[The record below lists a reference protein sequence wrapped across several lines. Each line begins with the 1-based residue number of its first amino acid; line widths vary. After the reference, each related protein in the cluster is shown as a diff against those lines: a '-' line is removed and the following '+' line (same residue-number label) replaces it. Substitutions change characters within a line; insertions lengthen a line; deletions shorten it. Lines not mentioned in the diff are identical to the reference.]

1 MDSNTAKEY
10 FMKNASEWVEYG
22 HIKEGYNYP
31 VGKHRNRIVK
41 KIIKKNQSINSILD
55 IGCGGGNLCID
66 LAKEGYKV
74 KGIDESG
81 EMIKIANKSIKK
93 LGIGNNVSFA
103 EKSLYDVKGD
113 GKKYDAITSM
123 GVIDYLESDDILF
136 DVANSKLHKGGKF
149 IVSCRNRLFNL
160 FPTSN
165 YFIDEISDSH
175 NASILL
181 DEINELKGCISNND
195 ASRFSKSFGSIDLDK
210 YLAKRKIN
218 ADVKPQPTDKD
229 PGFIFRQHT
238 PNEILQSAQKFGFER
253 TDIFGVHPHLLPPA
267 MNDILPCGLYNELSS
282 ILEPL
287 ENLPISL
294 IWSSVFISVFDK
306 K

>member
-1 MDSNTAKEY
+1 MDSITTKEH

-123 GVIDYLESDDILF
+123 GVIDYLDSDNILF
-136 DVANSKLHKGGKF
+136 DIANRKLYKGGKF

-160 FPTSN
+160 FPTSH
-165 YFIDEISDSH
+165 YFKDETGSLHSMRM
-175 NASILL
+175 LL
-181 DEINELKGCISNND
+181 DEINELKGDISNESM
-195 ASRFSKSFGSIDLDK
+195 SRFSESLRLINLDK
-210 YLAKRKIN
+210 YLVKREARREAKSTIN
-218 ADVKPQPTDKD
+218 KD
-229 PGFIFRQHT
+229 PGFTYRQHT
-238 PNEILQSAQKFGFER
+238 PNEILQSAQESGFER
-253 TDIFGVHPHLLPPA
+253 TDIFGVHPHLLPPV
-267 MNDILPCGLYNELSS
+267 MNDMLPCGLYNEISS

-287 ENLPISL
+287 ESLPISL
-294 IWSSVFISVFDK
+294 IWSSVFISVFEK